1 MTETPTAPPPS
12 RKKLLIGSAA
22 ALTVAA
28 VALVVF
34 VLPAEYG
41 IDPTGAGTALGVT
54 KLSQPGEE
62 ENIYLARGAKRTGVL
77 TLSEQPIERDDWADE
92 WQVALAPYEAI
103 ELKYTLDRGAAME
116 FEWEATDTVEYD
128 LHSHPFE
135 GGPEMT
141 ESYAIDDGS
150 RMQGRYV
157 AAFTG
162 LHGWY
167 WQNRNLEEVTVSVRA
182 AGPLKGSTVFV
193 MGAPTERELT
203 PPQTPAE

>member
-1 MTETPTAPPPS
+1 MTEETSPPPRS
-12 RKKLLIGSAA
+12 GKKLLIGSLAA
-22 ALTVAA
+22 IAVAA

-41 IDPTGAGTALGVT
+41 IDPTGAGRALGLT
-54 KLSQPGEE
+54 KLAEPQMNEE
-62 ENIYLARGAKRTGVL
+62 QLRGARRTGVL
-77 TLSEQPIERDDWADE
+77 TLSDQPLQRDQWDDE
-92 WQVALAPYEAI
+92 WQVVLGPYEGI
-103 ELKYTLDRGAAME
+103 ELKYTLDEGGAMD

-135 GGPEMT
+135 GGTELT
-141 ESYAIDDGS
+141 ESYAVDEGE

-167 WQNRNLEEVTVSVRA
+167 WQNRNLEDVTLTVRA
-182 AGPLKGSTVFV
+182 AGPIRGSTVFV
-193 MGAPTERELT
+193 MGAPSERELT
-203 PPQTPAE
+203 PPQ

>member
-1 MTETPTAPPPS
+1 MTEETSPPPRS
-12 RKKLLIGSAA
+12 GKKLLIGSLAA
-22 ALTVAA
+22 IAVAA

-41 IDPTGAGTALGVT
+41 IDPTGAGRALGLT
-54 KLSQPGEE
+54 KLAEPQMNEE
-62 ENIYLARGAKRTGVL
+62 QIRGARRTGVL
-77 TLSEQPIERDDWADE
+77 TLSDQPLQRDQWDDE
-92 WQVALAPYEAI
+92 WQVVLGPYEGI
-103 ELKYTLDRGAAME
+103 ELKYTLDEGGAMD

-135 GGPEMT
+135 GGTELT
-141 ESYAIDDGS
+141 ESYAVDEGE

-167 WQNRNLEEVTVSVRA
+167 WQNRNLEDVTLTVRA
-182 AGPLKGSTVFV
+182 AGPIRGSTVFV
-193 MGAPTERELT
+193 MGAPSERELT
-203 PPQTPAE
+203 PPQ

>member
-1 MTETPTAPPPS
+1 MTEETPPPPRS
-12 RKKLLIGSAA
+12 GKKLLIGSLAA
-22 ALTVAA
+22 IAVAA

-41 IDPTGAGTALGVT
+41 IDPTGAGRALGLT
-54 KLSQPGEE
+54 KLAEPQMNEE
-62 ENIYLARGAKRTGVL
+62 QLRGARRTGVL
-77 TLSEQPIERDDWADE
+77 TLSDQPLQRDQWDDE
-92 WQVALAPYEAI
+92 WQVVLGPYEGI
-103 ELKYTLDRGAAME
+103 ELKYTLDEGGAMD

-135 GGPEMT
+135 GGTELT
-141 ESYAIDDGS
+141 ESYAVDEGE

-167 WQNRNLEEVTVSVRA
+167 WQNRNLEDVTLTVRA
-182 AGPLKGSTVFV
+182 AGPIRGSTVFV
-193 MGAPTERELT
+193 MGAPSERELT
-203 PPQTPAE
+203 PPQ

>member
-1 MTETPTAPPPS
+1 MTEETSPPPRS
-12 RKKLLIGSAA
+12 GKKLLIGSLAA
-22 ALTVAA
+22 IAVAA

-41 IDPTGAGTALGVT
+41 IDPTGAGRALGLT
-54 KLSQPGEE
+54 KLAEPQMNEE
-62 ENIYLARGAKRTGVL
+62 QLRGARRTGVL
-77 TLSEQPIERDDWADE
+77 TLSDQPLQLDQWDDE
-92 WQVALAPYEAI
+92 WQVVLGPYEGI
-103 ELKYTLDRGAAME
+103 ELKYTLDEGGAMD

-135 GGPEMT
+135 GGTELT
-141 ESYAIDDGS
+141 ESYAVDEGE

-167 WQNRNLEEVTVSVRA
+167 WQNRNLEDVTLTVRA
-182 AGPLKGSTVFV
+182 AGPIRGSTVFV
-193 MGAPTERELT
+193 MGAPSERELT
-203 PPQTPAE
+203 PPQ

>member
-1 MTETPTAPPPS
+1 MTEETSPS
-12 RKKLLIGSAA
+12 PRSGKKLLIGSLAA
-22 ALTVAA
+22 IAVAA

-41 IDPTGAGTALGVT
+41 IDPTGAGRALGLT
-54 KLSQPGEE
+54 KLAEPQMNEE
-62 ENIYLARGAKRTGVL
+62 QLRGARRTGVL
-77 TLSEQPIERDDWADE
+77 TLSDQPLQRDQWDDE
-92 WQVALAPYEAI
+92 WQVVLGPYEGI
-103 ELKYTLDRGAAME
+103 ELKYTLDEGGAMD

-135 GGPEMT
+135 GGTELT
-141 ESYAIDDGS
+141 ESYAVDEGE

-167 WQNRNLEEVTVSVRA
+167 WQNRNLEDVTLTVRA
-182 AGPLKGSTVFV
+182 AGPIRGSTVFV
-193 MGAPTERELT
+193 MGAPSERELT
-203 PPQTPAE
+203 PPQ